1 MERFMIDKHKSPN
14 TPPEKIAVTLAGTVE
29 KVIPPM
35 IPNEPEKVQISVEA
49 AEALYREIRVD
60 NTLHDKQGNVEKL
73 KVGADVEVTIESES
87 KATTATRH

>member
-1 MERFMIDKHKSPN
+1 MIEKHIDPN
-14 TPPEKIAVTLAGTVE
+14 TPPEKIAVTLAGTVD

-60 NTLHDKQGNVEKL
+60 NTLHDKEGNVVEL
-73 KVGADVEVTIESES
+73 KVGADVEVTIEAEPKAATAS
-87 KATTATRH
+87 KK